1 MRKLNLLKTLK
12 NQRFLVHQVQKNLSG
27 FPNKFFFINF
37 ILLFVSI
44 LSLSLVSA
52 QQNLGYNG
60 CFGMMS
66 GAYGFGG
73 GFIFGWIFMI
83 LVVIALVLLII
94 WLIRQLTQP
103 IQN

>member
-1 MRKLNLLKTLK
+1 MRK
-12 NQRFLVHQVQKNLSG
+12 
-27 FPNKFFFINF
+27 FIMA
-37 ILLFVSI
+37 LVSI

-52 QQNLGYNG
+52 QNYNYPAG
-60 CFGMMS
+60 CFGGMMS

-103 IQN
+103 IQNTRGRK

>member
-1 MRKLNLLKTLK
+1 MNLLTKRFPKTMK
-12 NQRFLVHQVQKNLSG
+12 M
-27 FPNKFFFINF
+27 NKL
-37 ILLFVSI
+37 ILMLVSI

-66 GAYGFGG
+66 GAYGFGTG
-73 GFIFGWIFMI
+73 MVFGWIFMI
-83 LVVIALVLLII
+83 LVIVALVLLII

-103 IQN
+103 IQNTRRRR

>member
-1 MRKLNLLKTLK
+1 MKKIIALL
-12 NQRFLVHQVQKNLSG
+12 
-27 FPNKFFFINF
+27 
-37 ILLFVSI
+37 VSI

-66 GAYGFGG
+66 GAYGFGTG
-73 GFIFGWIFMI
+73 MVFGWIFMI
-83 LVVIALVLLII
+83 LVIVALVLLII

-103 IQN
+103 IQNTRRRR